1 MSTQS
6 TGPAGA
12 QPTDRIAQLD
22 RDYTVTTNRWGR
34 ITMIMSL
41 VLATSV
47 PFYLLFFAD
56 VNLTAGNII
65 TGFLAVAAV
74 YGAFWVVEPLTY
86 YPILGPAGMYQAF
99 MIGNISNKLLPSAIV
114 AQSAI
119 GAKPGT
125 RKAEFAATAAIC
137 GAAVVHVVSL
147 VLLVGILGNWIV
159 SITPESITEVAR
171 IYILPS
177 ILGGITVQLVST
189 LKQVRATII
198 SLAIAALVVFGAV
211 QFLPWLGGFTT
222 AVVVLLT
229 IIVTWFARPKSMRG
243 SGAGPDDGSAGD
255 DAVGIA

>member
-1 MSTQS
+1 MSVG
-6 TGPAGA
+6 TGPAGSSS
-12 QPTDRIAQLD
+12 PDRIAQLD
-22 RDYTVTTNRWGR
+22 RNYTVTTNRWGR
-34 ITMIMSL
+34 VTMLMGL
-41 VLATSV
+41 VLATSL

-56 VNLTAGNII
+56 VNLTTANIV

-74 YGAFWVVEPLTY
+74 YGAFWIVEPLTY

-99 MIGNISNKLLPSAIV
+99 MIGNIANKLLPSAIV

-147 VLLVGILGNWIV
+147 VLFVGLLGNWIV
-159 SITPESITEVAR
+159 SITPESVTEVAR

-177 ILGGITVQLVST
+177 ILGGIAVQLVST

-198 SLAIAALVVFGAV
+198 ALAIAAIIVFGAV
-211 QFLPWLGGFTT
+211 QVIPWLGGFTT
-222 AVVVLLT
+222 AVVVVLT
-229 IIVTWFARPKSMRG
+229 IIVTWFARPRSMRG
-243 SGAGPDDGSAGD
+243 SETGSKNGPATDDT
-255 DAVGIA
+255 VGIA